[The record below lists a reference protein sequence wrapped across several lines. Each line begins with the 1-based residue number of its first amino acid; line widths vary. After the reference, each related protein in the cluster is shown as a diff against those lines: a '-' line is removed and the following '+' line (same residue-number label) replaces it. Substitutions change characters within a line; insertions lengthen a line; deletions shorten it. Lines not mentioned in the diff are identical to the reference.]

1 MKRVLTLFSK
11 MILPVTTDQL
21 KVNGRYF
28 VREGNETYFGT
39 FLGIQGDHIRIHG
52 GNVNSVSWSN
62 MYFHA
67 TRYFSLSFYKCIPY
81 LRYQWEQYWL
91 DQILKDITGDETFTY
106 SILPR

>member
-1 MKRVLTLFSK
+1 MFVS
-11 MILPVTTDQL
+11 IASDQL
-21 KVNGRYF
+21 KLNGRYF
-28 VREGNETYFGT
+28 IRESNETYFGT

-52 GNVNSVSWSN
+52 GNVNSVSLSN

-91 DQILKDITGDETFTY
+91 DQILKDITGDESFTY
-106 SILPR
+106 SILPRC

>member
-1 MKRVLTLFSK
+1 MFVS
-11 MILPVTTDQL
+11 VASDQL

-39 FLGIQGDHIRIHG
+39 FLGKSGDHVNIHG
-52 GNVNSVSWSN
+52 GNVNSTSTEN

-67 TRYFSLSFYKCIPY
+67 HRYFSHSFYKYIPC

-106 SILPR
+106 SILPKY